1 MLLFSKYCKN
11 KFVYTDKYGHLALL
25 DMLYH
30 IKEAHS
36 MTLKEDDPSQ
46 IEYRVLKIG
55 ELENVPRT
63 PLIDFL
69 SEHNYSPSDFRNP
82 FTRTFRIVSEL
93 HAIEEE
99 RRKSSDKQKAIGTI
113 DKKNN

>member
-1 MLLFSKYCKN
+1 MFDSRYYKN
-11 KFVYTDKYGHLALL
+11 KFVYTDGQGHLALL
-25 DMLYH
+25 EPHYD
-30 IKEAHS
+30 IREAYS

-46 IEYRVLKIG
+46 IEYRVLRMPYDLKS
-55 ELENVPRT
+55 T
-63 PLIDFL
+63 PLGIFL
-69 SEHNYSPSDFRNP
+69 IEHNYSPSDFRNP

-99 RRKSSDKQKAIGTI
+99 RRKSGDKQKAIGTI